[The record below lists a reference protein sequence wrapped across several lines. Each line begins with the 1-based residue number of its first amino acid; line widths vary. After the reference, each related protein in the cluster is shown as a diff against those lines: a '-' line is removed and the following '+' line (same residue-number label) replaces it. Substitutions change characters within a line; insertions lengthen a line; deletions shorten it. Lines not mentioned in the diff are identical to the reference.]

1 MTTQQRAEET
11 RARILQA
18 AAECFAQYGYDAV
31 GVAEICRRAGVTKGG
46 FYHHF
51 PSKQA
56 LFLELVNRWLG
67 GLDVQ
72 MEAARRGAATV
83 TEGLRQM
90 AGMAQYVFDV
100 ARGQIPLYLEFWAKA
115 ARDPV
120 VWQATIEPYRR
131 YRDFFRGIV
140 EAGIA
145 EGSLRPVNPE
155 RAAEV
160 LVALAVG
167 LLLQGMLDPEGAD
180 WGEVMQEGVQ
190 ILLSGLEKER

>member
-1 MTTQQRAEET
+1 
-11 RARILQA
+11 
-18 AAECFAQYGYDAV
+18 
-31 GVAEICRRAGVTKGG
+31 
-46 FYHHF
+46 
-51 PSKQA
+51 
-56 LFLELVNRWLG
+56 
-67 GLDVQ
+67 
-72 MEAARRGAATV
+72 
-83 TEGLRQM
+83 
-90 AGMAQYVFDV
+90 
-100 ARGQIPLYLEFWAKA
+100 
-115 ARDPV
+115 V

-190 ILLSGLEKER
+190 ILLSGLEKE

>member
-1 MTTQQRAEET
+1 MTQQRAEET
-11 RARILQA
+11 RARILRA
-18 AAECFAQYGYDAV
+18 ATECFAQYGYDAV

-67 GLDVQ
+67 GLDMQ

-83 TEGLRQM
+83 PEGLRQM
-90 AGMAQYVFDV
+90 AGMAQQVFDV

-115 ARDPV
+115 ARDPL

-131 YRDFFRGIV
+131 YRDFFRRVV

-145 EGSLRPVNPE
+145 EGSLRCVDAE

-167 LLLQGMLDPEGAD
+167 LLLQGMLDPEGAN
-180 WGEVMQEGVQ
+180 WGEVTQEGIQ
-190 ILLSGLEKER
+190 ILLTGLEKERK

>member
-11 RARILQA
+11 RSRILQVA
-18 AAECFAQYGYDAV
+18 TECFAQYGYDAV
-31 GVAEICRRAGVTKGG
+31 GVAEICRRAEVTKGG

-56 LFLELVNRWLG
+56 LFLELLERWLG
-67 GLDVQ
+67 GLDTQ
-72 MEAARRGAATV
+72 MEAARSGAATV
-83 TEGLRQM
+83 PEGLRQM
-90 AGMAQYVFDV
+90 AGMAHHVFD
-100 ARGQIPLYLEFWAKA
+100 AAKGQIPLYLEFWAKA
-115 ARDPV
+115 ARDPA

-131 YRDFFRGIV
+131 YRDFFRGVV

-145 EGSLRPVNPE
+145 EGSLRRVDAE
-155 RAAEV
+155 RAAQV

-180 WGEVMQEGVQ
+180 WGEMMQEGVQ
-190 ILLSGLEKER
+190 MVLSGLEKEQ

>member
-1 MTTQQRAEET
+1 MTNQHRAEET

-18 AAECFAQYGYDAV
+18 AVECFAQYGYDAV

-56 LFLELVNRWLG
+56 LFLELLNRWLG
-67 GLDVQ
+67 GLDTQ

-83 TEGLRQM
+83 PEGLRQM
-90 AGMAQYVFDV
+90 AGMARHVFDA

-131 YRDFFRGIV
+131 YRDLFRGIV

-155 RAAEV
+155 RVAEV

-180 WGEVMQEGVQ
+180 WGEVMREGVQ
-190 ILLSGLEKER
+190 ILLAGLEKER